1 MCHSSQAR
9 GAKQQPALFLTANA
23 NYNFSKQR
31 SNRLEKRTNF
41 KTGNTQVA
49 RRAEILEAMTYFY
62 GANISTCHDYDLISC
77 FKW

>member
-1 MCHSSQAR
+1 MCHSSQVR

-49 RRAEILEAMTYFY
+49 SRAEILEAMTYFCE
-62 GANISTCHDYDLISC
+62 ANISTCFDYDLISC
-77 FKW
+77 FKR